1 MKQKDRSLDWPFFI
15 LTVIQEVRE
24 PQNRLSFRPKLCH
37 NGDMFGNGGEI
48 KLEKK
53 SLAGGRF
60 LLVTVLNVVITVF
73 ELLGGLLSGSLS
85 LLSDAFHNL
94 GDAVSV
100 ILSYVAH
107 RIGCRRQTRSN
118 TFGYRRVE
126 ILTALLNA
134 GVLILISVILAG
146 EAVRRLMHPESVK
159 GDIMLLVA
167 VVSFV
172 ANLLSTILLNHGS
185 KHNLN
190 IRATYL
196 HLLSDALA
204 SVGVIIGAVLI
215 TVWQISWVDPLITI
229 LVAAYIVYE
238 SWPIVKQTF
247 SILME
252 GAPHLDY
259 EAIAQDICALPK
271 IKGVHHLHAWQ
282 IDENNLVFSVHV
294 NMVDLP
300 LSEVEPVYRQIEGLL
315 CEKYNVNHV
324 TIQAECYRGK
334 DESLFYNQNDWRHN

>member
-1 MKQKDRSLDWPFFI
+1 M
-15 LTVIQEVRE
+15 
-24 PQNRLSFRPKLCH
+24 
-37 NGDMFGNGGEI
+37 
-48 KLEKK
+48 EKN

-60 LLVTVLNVVITVF
+60 LLVTILNVVITVF

-94 GDAVSV
+94 GDALSV

-107 RIGCRRQTRSN
+107 RIGGRRQTRSN
-118 TFGYRRVE
+118 TFGYRRAE

-134 GVLILISVILAG
+134 GVLILISIVLAG
-146 EAVRRLMHPESVK
+146 EAVRRLLHPEPVK
-159 GDIMLLVA
+159 GEIMLLVA
-167 VVSFV
+167 VISFV
-172 ANLLSTILLNHGS
+172 ANLLSTVLLNHGS

-204 SVGVIIGAVLI
+204 SVGVIIGAILI
-215 TVWQISWVDPLITI
+215 TVWQISWVDPLITV

-238 SWPIVKQTF
+238 SWPIVKETF

-252 GAPHLDY
+252 GAPKLDY
-259 EAIAQDICALPK
+259 DAIAHDICELPK

-294 NMVDLP
+294 NMADLP
-300 LSEVEPVYRQIEGLL
+300 LSEVEPVYRQIEALL
-315 CEKYNVNHV
+315 
-324 TIQAECYRGK
+324 
-334 DESLFYNQNDWRHN
+334 

>member
-1 MKQKDRSLDWPFFI
+1 MDEK
-15 LTVIQEVRE
+15 LT
-24 PQNRLSFRPKLCH
+24 
-37 NGDMFGNGGEI
+37 
-48 KLEKK
+48 
-53 SLAGGRF
+53 GGRF

-94 GDAVSV
+94 GDALSV

-107 RIGCRRQTRSN
+107 RIGARHQTRQN

-134 GVLILISVILAG
+134 GVLIIVSVILG
-146 EAVRRLMHPESVK
+146 IEAVRRLLHPAPVK
-159 GDIMLLVA
+159 GDIMLWVA
-167 VVSFV
+167 VISFV
-172 ANLLSTILLNHGS
+172 ANLLSTLLLNKGAQ
-185 KHNLN
+185 HNLN

-215 TVWQISWVDPLITI
+215 TVWQISWVDPTITL
-229 LVAAYIVYE
+229 LVAGYIIYE
-238 SWPIVKQTF
+238 SWPIILQTF

-252 GAPHLDY
+252 GAPRLDY
-259 EAIAQDICALPK
+259 EAIAHDICALPM

-282 IDENNLVFSVHV
+282 IDENNLVISVHV
-294 NMVDLP
+294 NLDDVL
-300 LSEVEPVYRQIEGLL
+300 LSQAEPVYRQIEALL
-315 CEKYNVNHV
+315 CHKYNINHV
-324 TIQAECYRGK
+324 TIQAECHRGQH
-334 DESLFYNQNDWRHN
+334 EALFYDQNDWRHE

>member
-1 MKQKDRSLDWPFFI
+1 M
-15 LTVIQEVRE
+15 E
-24 PQNRLSFRPKLCH
+24 N
-37 NGDMFGNGGEI
+37 
-48 KLEKK
+48 K

-100 ILSYVAH
+100 VLSYVAH
-107 RIGCRRQTRSN
+107 RIGRRRQTRQN

-134 GVLILISVILAG
+134 GVLILVSVILAV
-146 EAVRRLMHPESVK
+146 EAVRRLLAPEPVK
-159 GDIMLLVA
+159 GDVMLLVA
-167 VVSFV
+167 IVSFA
-172 ANLLSTILLNHGS
+172 ANLLSTILLNHGT

-204 SVGVIIGAVLI
+204 SIGVIIGAILI
-215 TVWQISWVDPLITI
+215 TVWQISWVDPTITI
-229 LVAAYIVYE
+229 LVAGYIVYE

-247 SILME
+247 AILME
-252 GAPHLDY
+252 GAPKLDY
-259 EAIAQDICALPK
+259 DAIAHDICALPE

-294 NMVDLP
+294 NMQDLP
-300 LSEVEPVYRQIEGLL
+300 LSQIEPVYRQIEALL
-315 CEKYNVNHV
+315 CHKYNVNHV

-334 DESLFYNQNDWRHN
+334 DESLFYKQNDWRHD

>member
-1 MKQKDRSLDWPFFI
+1 M
-15 LTVIQEVRE
+15 
-24 PQNRLSFRPKLCH
+24 
-37 NGDMFGNGGEI
+37 
-48 KLEKK
+48 EKK

-94 GDAVSV
+94 GDALSV

-107 RIGCRRQTRSN
+107 RIGARRQTRQN

-134 GVLILISVILAG
+134 GVLILISAGLAF
-146 EAVRRLMHPESVK
+146 EAVRRLLHPEPVK
-159 GDIMLLVA
+159 GDIMLVVA

-172 ANLLSTILLNHGS
+172 ANLLSTILLNRGS

-204 SVGVIIGAVLI
+204 SIGVIIGAVLI
-215 TVWQISWVDPLITI
+215 TFWHISWVDPLITI
-229 LVAAYIVYE
+229 LVAVYIVFE

-247 SILME
+247 GILME
-252 GAPHLDY
+252 GAPQLDY
-259 EAIAQDICALPK
+259 DAIAQDICALPK

-294 NMVDLP
+294 NMDDLP
-300 LSEVEPVYRQIEGLL
+300 LSQVEPVYRQIEALL
-315 CEKYNVNHV
+315 CHKYDVNHV
-324 TIQAECYRGK
+324 TIQAECHRGK
-334 DESLFYNQNDWRHN
+334 DEALFFKQNDWRHD